1 MSKFVINGGKTLSGE
16 VKISGSKNAALPLIA
31 ASVLVRETKLNNV
44 PRINDVEMMLE
55 IISYLGGE
63 YKWLGENE
71 LLIKTENLKS
81 KPLPDSARKLRASI
95 LFAGPMLARFGEAE
109 LPYPGGDIIGARP
122 LDTHLNAFKE
132 LGVEV
137 NEKENLHLKVNKLKG
152 GELVLQE
159 SSVTATENVLC
170 LAAGMG
176 EEVEI
181 RLAATE
187 PHVQNLCNFLFSA
200 GVKISGIGSTTLKI
214 LGPPMAR
221 LASEGGKK
229 VPMDSAEVSV
239 ISDDLEISAFAVLAA
254 ATKSHIKL
262 LPVQFKYLDSVLMQ
276 LERMNVNFQKG
287 KDFLIILPPAS
298 HYKAFRIQ
306 SGLYPKLIC
315 DHLPPFAVLATQAE
329 GASLVHEW
337 MYEARQSYLRE
348 LMKMGAN
355 AVIMD
360 PHRALIIGPTPL
372 FGKEVTSF
380 DIRSG
385 MTMVI
390 AALVAN
396 GQTTISGVEHI
407 DRGYE
412 RLEERL
418 RAIGADITRIS

>member
-1 MSKFVINGGKTLSGE
+1 MSKFVINGGKTLEGS

-31 ASVLVRETKLNNV
+31 ASVLLKETKLSNV
-44 PRINDVEMMLE
+44 PKINDVEMMLE
-55 IISYLGGE
+55 IVSYLGGE

-71 LLIKTENLKS
+71 LLINTENLKS

-95 LFAGPMLARFGEAE
+95 LFAGPMLARFGEAV

-132 LGVEV
+132 LGVDV
-137 NEKENLHLKVNKLKG
+137 TEKENLYLKVNKLNSASASWRI
-152 GELVLQE
+152 VLQE
-159 SSVTATENVLC
+159 PSVTATENVLM
-170 LAAGMG
+170 LAAGMDNHS
-176 EEVEI
+176 VEI
-181 RLAATE
+181 RLAAAE
-187 PHVQNLCNFLFSA
+187 PHVQDLCQMLVSA
-200 GVKISGIGSTTLKI
+200 GVEIIGIGTTALKI
-214 LGPPMAR
+214 K
-221 LASEGGKK
+221 GKK
-229 VPMDSAEVSV
+229 VFLNNVQHQV

-254 ATKSHIKL
+254 ATKSQIKL
-262 LPVQFKYLDSVLMQ
+262 LPIQFEYLDSVLMQ
-276 LERMNVNFQKG
+276 LERMNVNFE
-287 KDFLIILPPAS
+287 KDTNSLTILPPTS
-298 HYKAFRIQ
+298 PYKSFRIQ

-360 PHRALIIGPTPL
+360 PHRALIIGPSSL
-372 FGKEVTSF
+372 FGKEVTGF

-390 AALVAN
+390 AALVAK
-396 GQTTISGVEHI
+396 GQTIINGVEHI

-412 RLEERL
+412 NLEGRLK
-418 RAIGADITRIS
+418 AVGADINRI

>member
-1 MSKFVINGGKTLSGE
+1 MSKFVINGGKTLEGS

-31 ASVLVRETKLNNV
+31 ASVLVKETKLTNV
-44 PRINDVEMMLE
+44 PKINDVEMMLE
-55 IISYLGGE
+55 IIAYLGGE

-71 LLIKTENLKS
+71 LLIKTDNLKS

-95 LFAGPMLARFGEAE
+95 LFAGPMLARFGEAV
-109 LPYPGGDIIGARP
+109 LPYPGGDVIGARP

-132 LGVEV
+132 LGVDV

-159 SSVTATENVLC
+159 PSVTATENILC
-170 LAAGMG
+170 LAAGME

-181 RLAATE
+181 RLAAAE
-187 PHVQNLCNFLFSA
+187 PHVQNLCNFLVSA

-214 LGPPMAR
+214 
-221 LASEGGKK
+221 SGKN
-229 VPMDSAEVSV
+229 VPMESASVSV
-239 ISDDLEISAFAVLAA
+239 ISDDLEVSAFAVLAA

-262 LPVQFKYLDSVLMQ
+262 FPVQFEYLDSVLMQ
-276 LERMNVNFQKG
+276 LERMNVNFKKEG
-287 KDFLIILPPAS
+287 DSLVISPPAS

-360 PHRALIIGPTPL
+360 PHRALIIGPTSL

-390 AALVAN
+390 AALVAS
-396 GQTTISGVEHI
+396 GQTIISGVEHI

-412 RLEERL
+412 NLEERL
-418 RAIGADITRIS
+418 REIGADIVRKS